1 MRRVLGIRDAR
12 IFLAG
17 WTLSVFGDW
26 AMFIVLG
33 VWAKDLTGSN
43 SAAGLVFFAL
53 ALPSLFSPLS
63 GVLVDWLSRRRVMLW
78 TYAAEAIVILAL
90 LFVHDRGDMWLVYAV
105 TLFYGAAGTLAGS
118 ARSALMTEILPRD
131 LLGEAN
137 GIFQTVRE
145 GLRLIAPLIG
155 AGIYAATGGGAV
167 AVLDSASF
175 VAVCVALLFLR
186 APEVK
191 FEREDHHFV
200 TEVLAGARHI
210 LRTSA
215 LAQIVFTC
223 GVCLLVVG
231 FSETV
236 IFAVLDQGLHRPTSF
251 FGVLSSLQG
260 AGAIAGGVTAA
271 RILRRLGD
279 AKLVGLGM
287 AFFALGDLTFVS
299 SSLPLILV
307 GIAVAGAGV
316 AWLIV
321 GFGTAI
327 QTRTPDRLQGRV
339 FSAADTII
347 STPQTV
353 SIALGAALIAAVD
366 YRALVVIEA
375 VVTLLCGVYLLT
387 RRIGP
392 LVTARS
398 PSAEPSPNPPLPSAS
413 PSPGP
418 PATAKKA
425 EPAPDR
431 AASGPKCGRRA
442 GRTT

>member
-1 MRRVLGIRDAR
+1 MRRVLAIRDAR

-53 ALPSLFSPLS
+53 AAPSLFSPLA
-63 GVLVDWLSRRRVMLW
+63 GVVVDRLSRTRVMIW
-78 TYAAEAIVILAL
+78 TYSAEAIVVLSL
-90 LFVHDRGDMWLVYAV
+90 LFVHDRGDIWLLYAV
-105 TLFYGAAGTLAGS
+105 TVFYGTAGLLAGS
-118 ARSALMTEILPRD
+118 ARSALMTVICPRE

-137 GIFQTVRE
+137 GMFQTVRE
-145 GLRLIAPLIG
+145 GLRLVAPLVG
-155 AGIYAATGGGAV
+155 AGIYAAVGGGAV

-175 VAVCVALLFLR
+175 VAVVIALLFLR
-186 APEVK
+186 TPEPR
-191 FEREDHHFV
+191 FERDEHHFV
-200 TEVLAGARHI
+200 AEVLAGARHI

-215 LAQIVFTC
+215 LKQIVFTC
-223 GVCLLVVG
+223 GMCLLVVG

-260 AGAIAGGVTAA
+260 VGAIAGGVTAA
-271 RILRRLGD
+271 RVLRRLGD
-279 AKLVGLGM
+279 AKLVGIGM
-287 AFFALGDLTFVS
+287 ALFALGDLTFVS
-299 SSLPLILV
+299 TSLPLILV
-307 GIAVAGAGV
+307 GIAVAGAGI

-353 SIALGAALIAAVD
+353 SIALGAVLIAAVD
-366 YRALVVIEA
+366 YRVLVVVEA
-375 VVTLLCGVYLLT
+375 VVTMLCAAYLVT
-387 RRIGP
+387 RRIEA
-392 LVTARS
+392 VATARS
-398 PSAEPSPNPPLPSAS
+398 PSS
-413 PSPGP
+413 PSPIP
-418 PATAKKA
+418 PQPSGL
-425 EPAPDR
+425 PAPDPPGTATT
-431 AASGPKCGRRA
+431 AAPVPGRA
-442 GRTT
+442 GSDPT

>member
-1 MRRVLGIRDAR
+1 MRRVLAIRDAR

-53 ALPSLFSPLS
+53 AAPSLFSPLA
-63 GVLVDWLSRRRVMLW
+63 GVVVDRLSRKRVMIW
-78 TYAAEAIVILAL
+78 TYSAEAVVVLSL
-90 LFVHDRGDMWLVYAV
+90 LFVHDRGDIWLVYAV
-105 TLFYGAAGTLAGS
+105 TVFYGTAGLLAGS
-118 ARSALMTEILPRD
+118 ARSALMTVICPRE

-145 GLRLIAPLIG
+145 GLRLIAPLVG

-175 VAVCVALLFLR
+175 VAVVVAVLFLR
-186 APEVK
+186 TPEPR
-191 FEREDHHFV
+191 FERDEHHFI

-210 LRTSA
+210 VRTPA
-215 LAQIVFTC
+215 LKQIVFTC
-223 GVCLLVVG
+223 GMCLLVVG

-260 AGAIAGGVTAA
+260 VGAIAGGVTAA
-271 RILRRLGD
+271 RVLRRLGD

-287 AFFALGDLTFVS
+287 ALFAIGDLTFVS
-299 SSLPLILV
+299 ASLPLILV
-307 GIAVAGAGV
+307 GIAVAGTGI

-327 QTRTPDRLQGRV
+327 QLRSPDRLQGRV
-339 FSAADTII
+339 FSAADAIV

-353 SIALGAALIAAVD
+353 SIALGAALIVAVD
-366 YRALVVIEA
+366 YRVLVVVEA
-375 VVTLLCGVYLLT
+375 AVTMLCAVYLVT
-387 RRIGP
+387 RRIEAAA
-392 LVTARS
+392 TARS
-398 PSAEPSPNPPLPSAS
+398 PSS
-413 PSPGP
+413 PSPIP
-418 PATAKKA
+418 PQPSAL
-425 EPAPDR
+425 PAPDR
-431 AASGPKCGRRA
+431 PETVTRAAPVPGRA
-442 GRTT
+442 GSDPT

>member
-12 IFLAG
+12 IFRAG

-63 GVLVDWLSRRRVMLW
+63 GVLVDRLSRRRVMLW

-200 TEVLAGARHI
+200 TEVLAGVRHI

-398 PSAEPSPNPPLPSAS
+398 PSAEPSPNQPLPSSS
-413 PSPGP
+413 PAPGP

-431 AASGPKCGRRA
+431 AASGPK
-442 GRTT
+442 

>member
-1 MRRVLGIRDAR
+1 MRRVLAIRDAR

-33 VWAKDLTGSN
+33 VWAKDLTDSN

-53 ALPSLFSPLS
+53 AAPSLFSPLA
-63 GVLVDWLSRRRVMLW
+63 GFVVDRLSRRRVMIW
-78 TYAAEAIVILAL
+78 TYSAEALVVLLL
-90 LFVHDRGDMWLVYAV
+90 LFVHDRGDLWLLYAV
-105 TLFYGAAGTLAGS
+105 TVFYGTAGLLAGS
-118 ARSALMTEILPRD
+118 ARSALMTVICPRE

-137 GIFQTVRE
+137 GMFQTVRE
-145 GLRLIAPLIG
+145 GLRLIAPLVG

-167 AVLDSASF
+167 AVLDSVSF
-175 VAVCVALLFLR
+175 VAVVTALLFLR
-186 APEVK
+186 TPEPK
-191 FEREDHHFV
+191 FEREEHRFLA
-200 TEVLAGARHI
+200 EVLAGARHI
-210 LRTSA
+210 LRTPA
-215 LAQIVFTC
+215 LKQIVFTC

-260 AGAIAGGVTAA
+260 AGAIAGGITAA
-271 RILRRLGD
+271 RVLRRLGD

-287 AFFALGDLTFVS
+287 ALFALGDLTFVS
-299 SSLPLILV
+299 TSLPLILFGV
-307 GIAVAGAGV
+307 AVAGAGI

-327 QTRTPDRLQGRV
+327 QLRSPDRLQGRV
-339 FSAADTII
+339 FSAADAII

-366 YRALVVIEA
+366 YRVLIVVETI
-375 VVTLLCGVYLLT
+375 VTLLCGIYLLT
-387 RRIGP
+387 RRIEA
-392 LVTARS
+392 VATARS
-398 PSAEPSPNPPLPSAS
+398 PSS
-413 PSPGP
+413 PSPLPTPPQPSTSPAPDP
-418 PATAKKA
+418 PATGTTAA
-425 EPAPDR
+425 TAPGR
-431 AASGPKCGRRA
+431 AASGRR
-442 GRTT
+442 

>member
-1 MRRVLGIRDAR
+1 MRRVLAIRDVR

-33 VWAKDLTGSN
+33 VWAKDLTDSN

-53 ALPSLFSPLS
+53 AAPSLFSPLA
-63 GVLVDWLSRRRVMLW
+63 GVVVDRLSRTRVMIW
-78 TYAAEAIVILAL
+78 TYSAEAIVVLSL
-90 LFVHDRGDMWLVYAV
+90 LFVHDRGDIWLLYAV
-105 TLFYGAAGTLAGS
+105 TVFYGTAGLLAGS
-118 ARSALMTEILPRD
+118 ARSALMTVICPRE

-137 GIFQTVRE
+137 GMFQTVRE
-145 GLRLIAPLIG
+145 GLRLVAPLVG

-175 VAVCVALLFLR
+175 VAVVIALLFLR
-186 APEVK
+186 TPEPR
-191 FEREDHHFV
+191 FERDEHHFV
-200 TEVLAGARHI
+200 AEVLAGARHI

-215 LAQIVFTC
+215 LKQIVVTC
-223 GVCLLVVG
+223 GMCLLVVG

-260 AGAIAGGVTAA
+260 VGAIAGGVTAA
-271 RILRRLGD
+271 RVLRRLGD
-279 AKLVGLGM
+279 AKLVGIGM
-287 AFFALGDLTFVS
+287 ALFALGDLTFVS
-299 SSLPLILV
+299 TSLPLILV
-307 GIAVAGAGV
+307 GIAVAGAGI

-353 SIALGAALIAAVD
+353 SIALGAVLIAAVD
-366 YRALVVIEA
+366 YRVLVVVEA
-375 VVTLLCGVYLLT
+375 VVTMLCAAYLVT
-387 RRIGP
+387 RRIEA
-392 LVTARS
+392 VATARS
-398 PSAEPSPNPPLPSAS
+398 PSS
-413 PSPGP
+413 PSPIPPQPSGLPAPDP
-418 PATAKKA
+418 PATAT
-425 EPAPDR
+425 R
-431 AASGPKCGRRA
+431 AAPTPGRA
-442 GRTT
+442 GSDPM